1 MNVVIEASYGLQ
13 IKPTQNDT
21 IVKSVLK
28 IIYLVLAISYNR
40 KIGAFSWPWRG
51 RCKFLQ
57 LVLTVLSK
65 Q

>member
-40 KIGAFSWPWRG
+40 KIGEFSGP
-51 RCKFLQ
+51 
-57 LVLTVLSK
+57 
-65 Q
+65 

>member
-40 KIGAFSWPWRG
+40 KIGAFSWP
-51 RCKFLQ
+51 
-57 LVLTVLSK
+57 
-65 Q
+65 